1 MNTERDELGSTNG
14 QKPEPAVMQAVLE
27 ALATG
32 NRESI
37 LEVLRERRPVGSK
50 LAAAVERANLEP
62 AQEAMLNVLLGLEQV
77 GMTADPADQPAPKT
91 AEPVTG
97 ELRALER
104 ELYDLREVNDTL
116 AAALGACP
124 ICWGGDRTCETCD
137 GYGRA
142 GCFRPDPALFVRL
155 VAPAVRRVRTL
166 TTAGGREQFYQA
178 RR

>member
-1 MNTERDELGSTNG
+1 MITERDERGSTNG
-14 QKPEPAVMQAVLE
+14 QKPNPPVMQAVLE

-32 NRESI
+32 DRESL
-37 LEVLRERRPVGSK
+37 LEVLRESRPADSK
-50 LAAAVERANLEP
+50 LAAAVGRANLDP

-77 GMTADPADQPAPKT
+77 GTAADPSDKPAEKAAVPM
-91 AEPVTG
+91 TG
-97 ELRALER
+97 ELRELEE
-104 ELYDLREVNDTL
+104 ELHDLREVNDTL

-142 GCFRPDPALFVRL
+142 GCFRPDPALFVKL

-178 RR
+178 RW